1 MGESIVTL
9 LSPNFSFMDA
19 FMAIPFMEHAATKI
33 FPEGELF
40 YIAATCASTTSQPVV
55 EFFTK
60 TFSFSP
66 SLWFGFLSPG
76 KSPFTMETENA
87 HSDSSDYIYMLPPEF
102 FILPFS
108 RTYAFNLAN
117 QWTLEITCH
126 ITGGNT
132 VSLHGKCYNEKGD
145 SAGNYQTT
153 QVSGI
158 LIAIP

>member
-1 MGESIVTL
+1 
-9 LSPNFSFMDA
+9 
-19 FMAIPFMEHAATKI
+19 MAIPFMEQAATKI
-33 FPEGELF
+33 FPDGELF

-66 SLWFGFLSPG
+66 RLWFGFLSQG
-76 KSPFTMETENA
+76 ESPFTMERENRF
-87 HSDSSDYIYMLPPEF
+87 SDASDYIYMLPPEF

-108 RTYAFNLAN
+108 RTYNFRNNA
-117 QWTLEITCH
+117 WTLEVTCH

-132 VSLHGKCYNEKGD
+132 VSLHGKCYDEKGD